1 MSEEEKL
8 FYQQTLE
15 QIQQQLSVAN
25 SEYQSFIDN
34 TYTPGMATIQQG
46 QASINEKQAELNS
59 AKQQLDDADSQ
70 IASAEK
76 QIADGEKKIADAKKE
91 LEDKKQEYETNLE
104 EYQSKKAEADVE
116 ISEHEQELGDAK
128 SELDKLEL
136 PTFSVS
142 TRREI
147 PGSEGYRI
155 YHSISVIV
163 DSLADVFPIFMY
175 FVAALVTLTTMTRFV
190 DEERLRSCPH
200 FCIKQLSFLI

>member
-46 QASINEKQAELNS
+46 QASIDEKQAELNS

-76 QIADGEKKIADAKKE
+76 QIADGKAELAQQKSDGEKKIADAEKE

-116 ISEHEQELGDAK
+116 ISEHEQELEDAK

-136 PTFSVS
+136 PAFSVS

-190 DEERLRSCPH
+190 DEERL
-200 FCIKQLSFLI
+200 